1 MLVGEQWSLA
11 AVKCRQALTSIGLR
25 GSAQHWSLIFP
36 HLDLLSDCGLL
47 AHHAHQLVDHLLAV
61 YPHGRDLPL
70 DLLSLADR
78 LLLEVGGDLTFH
90 LLLRLAN
97 NGVLG
102 RGILD
107 QRWVGGFQLLLQ
119 LPNFPLQVLQ
129 SADSSE
135 DTRKEQIGKIE
146 NSVRYN
152 VIL

>member
-1 MLVGEQWSLA
+1 MD
-11 AVKCRQALTSIGLR
+11 LR
-25 GSAQHWSLIFP
+25 RFLNELFPKRKRAGGNNMSSNSDLYWTERISSALIFP

-107 QRWVGGFQLLLQ
+107 QR
-119 LPNFPLQVLQ
+119 
-129 SADSSE
+129 
-135 DTRKEQIGKIE
+135 
-146 NSVRYN
+146 
-152 VIL
+152 